1 MEVARGGGRHR
12 SDMAT
17 LFKVRVD
24 ELNTRGLEETHG
36 LVGSMWEN
44 TRDDLAVAE
53 DALRIFE
60 ME

>member
-1 MEVARGGGRHR
+1 
-12 SDMAT
+12 MAT